1 MHTDA
6 ADPGLV
12 QGGKEAK
19 GMLTEMPPE
28 DSEAVD
34 DDPRVR
40 EIAALRSRLAALEAK
55 IAVGEEMAQAMA
67 SQIANPH
74 LGCASAHL
82 FKTLLDRWRQAGHE
96 ADSSKVKG
104 GMSGC

>member
-6 ADPGLV
+6 AYPSSV
-12 QGGKEAK
+12 QGDKETK

-28 DSEAVD
+28 EPDVVD
-34 DDPRVR
+34 NDDPRVR

-67 SQIANPH
+67 GQIANPH

-82 FKTLLDRWRQAGHE
+82 FKTLLSRWHRAGHE
-96 ADSSKVKG
+96 ADSSK
-104 GMSGC
+104 